1 MERAK
6 SEVTEGKPR
15 WKKVGG
21 GSLRIGKRIIKPNE
35 IFEANPEE
43 ISPAFRNMVIPISGD
58 ATFKTPPTKLVE
70 QEVKKE
76 EITKPSYSI
85 VPKGPNGLW
94 FNVVDAQGK
103 VMNTKAL
110 KKELAE
116 KLVEDL
122 LK

>member
-1 MERAK
+1 MERVK
-6 SEVTEGKPR
+6 SEVVESKPR

-35 IFEANPEE
+35 VFEANPED

-58 ATFKTPPTKLVE
+58 ATFKTPPTKLAE
-70 QEVKKE
+70 PEVKKE
-76 EITKPSYSI
+76 EVTKLAYTI
-85 VPKGPNGLW
+85 VQKGVNGLW

-103 VMNTKAL
+103 QVNTKAL
-110 KKELAE
+110 KREVAE
-116 KLVEDL
+116 DLVKDL

>member
-1 MERAK
+1 MERVNK
-6 SEVTEGKPR
+6 DEVAGIPR

-35 IFEANPEE
+35 IFEALPED
-43 ISPAFRNMVIPISGD
+43 ISPAFRNMIIPVSGD

-76 EITKPSYSI
+76 EITALSYTI
-85 VPKGPNGLW
+85 VQKGVNGLW
-94 FNVVDAQGK
+94 FNVVDSQGK
-103 VMNTKAL
+103 VMNAKAL
-110 KKELAE
+110 KKDVAE
-116 KLVEDL
+116 KLLEDL

>member
-1 MERAK
+1 MERVK
-6 SEVTEGKPR
+6 NEVVESKPR

-35 IFEANPEE
+35 TFEANPEE
-43 ISPAFRNMVIPISGD
+43 ISPAFRNMVVPISGD

-76 EITKPSYSI
+76 EVTKLAYELR
-85 VPKGPNGLW
+85 PKGVNKLW
-94 FNVVDAQGK
+94 FDVVDSQGK
-103 VMNTKAL
+103 TINEKSL
-110 KKELAE
+110 KRDMAE
-116 KLVEDL
+116 KLIEDL